1 MRDHGED
8 GNGRRRPGRAS
19 SSGQGRAAVPRTP
32 HPGQRS
38 AGARPTETE
47 ALTPRRK
54 DFAGIV
60 SAVEKAEA
68 EVADILARFHRSVI
82 CKIEPDSDLIAD
94 DAAEVTAFGRWYAE
108 NADSGLLDQPAFE
121 MLVANHRSLL
131 NLISILGR
139 RAWKD
144 DRLPVEEYDALMG
157 KMAAFREQAARV
169 ERAFRAALSDLD
181 PLTGTQNRQTM
192 ERDLGREVHRARRT
206 GQPCCIAIADLDHF
220 KSVNDTWGHQTGD
233 RVLSVFTRLLI
244 DGLRPYDSI
253 YRYGGEE
260 FLICLPDTAL
270 EEARQILE
278 RVRKRVEEE
287 PMTAANGEGFSVT
300 MSVGLAR
307 LQTRRPLKDTIEH
320 ADKALYGAKESGRN
334 RVKEWSGG

>member
-1 MRDHGED
+1 MRGRGED
-8 GNGRRRPGRAS
+8 GAGRRRPRPGTGS
-19 SSGQGRAAVPRTP
+19 QQRAADRPAPKRTP
-32 HPGQRS
+32 S
-38 AGARPTETE
+38 AEKDPPAPN
-47 ALTPRRK
+47 RR
-54 DFAGIV
+54 DFTGIV

-68 EVADILARFHRSVI
+68 EVADILARFHRSVV
-82 CKIEPDSDLIAD
+82 CKIEPDEDLIAD
-94 DAAEVTAFGRWYAE
+94 DPAEVTNFGRWYGA

-121 MLVANHRSLL
+121 QLVGTHRSLL

-144 DRLPVEEYDALMG
+144 DRLPVEEYDALMA
-157 KMAAFREQAARV
+157 KMAAFRDQAARV

-192 ERDLGREVHRARRT
+192 ERDLGREFHRARRS

-233 RVLSVFTRLLI
+233 RVLAIFTQLLI

-260 FLICLPDTAL
+260 FLICLPDTSL
-270 EEARQILE
+270 EEAKQILE
-278 RVRKRVEEE
+278 RVRKRLEEE
-287 PMTAANGEGFSVT
+287 HMTASNGDDFNVT

-307 LQTRRPLKDTIEH
+307 LQTRRPLKETIEH
-320 ADKALYGAKESGRN
+320 ADKALYTAKEQGRN